1 MPRAAARGA
10 LAGALLVLSACA
22 APADQPEWDPWEG
35 VNRRVFWF
43 NERVDEYA
51 LEPAARGWKAV
62 TTPGFRR
69 AVADFVANLQFPR
82 DLLNNLAQ
90 GRVPQAGTATA
101 RFALNTT
108 LGLAGFL
115 DPATPLG
122 FPRQEADFGET
133 LARWGAQEGPYLV
146 LPLLG
151 PSNPRDTAG
160 LAGDWTVAAATLP
173 DDGSLGVAFGLGLV
187 NWRALR
193 ADDITEAREASF
205 DYYVAVRSAWL
216 SQRRREVGATD
227 APDGGRPGQP
237 SPEEED
243 PYDVDTVTDE

>member
-1 MPRAAARGA
+1 MPRAARGA
-10 LAGALLVLSACA
+10 LAGALLLLTACA
-22 APADQPEWDPWEG
+22 APAGEREWDPWEG
-35 VNRRVFWF
+35 WNRRVFRF

-62 TTPGFRR
+62 TSQGFRTS
-69 AVADFVANLQFPR
+69 VADFVANLQFPR
-82 DLLNNLAQ
+82 ELLNNLAQ
-90 GRVPQAGTATA
+90 GRVPEAGTASV
-101 RFALNTT
+101 RFVLNST

-133 LARWGAQEGPYLV
+133 LARWGVEEGPYLV

-160 LAGDWTVAAATLP
+160 LAGDWTLAAATLP
-173 DDGSLGVAFGLGLV
+173 DDGGLALVFGVGLV

-205 DYYVAVRSAWL
+205 DYYAAVRSAWL

-227 APDGGRPGQP
+227 APDAGTPGPP
-237 SPEEED
+237 SPAEED
-243 PYDVDTVTDE
+243 PYDVDTVTQD